1 MVKANVV
8 GGKTA
13 SGRPWKSA
21 GRKPMHTMTTTKNV
35 KPNWEKKMQL
45 KRDKLAMKVCSW
57 FVTVEFRFSLE

>member
-1 MVKANVV
+1 
-8 GGKTA
+8 
-13 SGRPWKSA
+13 
-21 GRKPMHTMTTTKNV
+21 MHTMTTTKNV